1 MSLADEQFIAL
12 TTYRRT
18 GAPVPTPVWVV
29 PVMGG
34 RLGFYTTMGTGKT
47 KRLKHTDRV
56 SMQPCGR
63 RGEADPGALT
73 TTGTARM
80 VHSGPDF
87 EAVHA
92 AVKAKYGFEYQL
104 VTKLIGPLVARR
116 KGLHYGDT
124 VVLITPEQ

>member
-1 MSLADEQFIAL
+1 
-12 TTYRRT
+12 
-18 GAPVPTPVWVV
+18 
-29 PVMGG
+29 
-34 RLGFYTTMGTGKT
+34 
-47 KRLKHTDRV
+47 
-56 SMQPCGR
+56 
-63 RGEADPGALT
+63 
-73 TTGTARM
+73 M

-104 VTKLIGPLVARR
+104 MTKRIGPLVARR

>member
-1 MSLADEQFIAL
+1 MVDDP
-12 TTYRRT
+12 T
-18 GAPVPTPVWVV
+18 GQAEDVAVFDTAAV
-29 PVMGG
+29 
-34 RLGFYTTMGTGKT
+34 
-47 KRLKHTDRV
+47 
-56 SMQPCGR
+56 
-63 RGEADPGALT
+63 DPGAPK

-92 AVKAKYGFEYQL
+92 AVKAKYGLEYQL
-104 VTKLIGPLVARR
+104 MTKLIGPLVARR

>member
-56 SMQPCGR
+56 STRPSR
-63 RGEADPGALT
+63 RS
-73 TTGTARM
+73 TG
-80 VHSGPDF
+80 SS
-87 EAVHA
+87 
-92 AVKAKYGFEYQL
+92 
-104 VTKLIGPLVARR
+104 ISS
-116 KGLHYGDT
+116 
-124 VVLITPEQ
+124 